1 MPTIARFY
9 GIIVQMR
16 LIDKEHNPPHIHAKY
31 NDYEASFLIST
42 REIVEGNFPSKARQ
56 LVKEF
61 ILKHQ
66 IELLEMWNT
75 QVFRKLPPL
84 E

>member
-42 REIVEGNFPSKARQ
+42 GEIVEGNFPSKARQ